1 MDKKQDFDFR
11 YWFKNVFWFHYGK
24 LSIALLIALII
35 AVWLT
40 IDASKKEDYDLNMV
54 IALAGG
60 IAQSDTERLNAL
72 VSEAVGDVNGDGK
85 TLVNIQT
92 VDLSD
97 GSALQDNLTRT
108 LLYMS
113 LPEYTLFIMDERYSD
128 IYCAK
133 DDGTFQPLA
142 DYGIDTEDETGM
154 RVDLSDRLILHNLG
168 NYEYYGCLSDWTV
181 DGKGSE
187 AMTQGAVRALQAII
201 NSEEWTEQQ

>member
-1 MDKKQDFDFR
+1 MDKKSDFDFR

-24 LSIALLIALII
+24 LSIGLLIALII

-72 VSEAVGDVNGDGK
+72 VSEAVGDVNGDGE

-97 GSALQDNLTRT
+97 GAALEENLTRT

-113 LPEYTLFIMDERYSD
+113 LPEYTLFIMDEHYSA
-128 IYCAK
+128 IYCSK

-142 DYGIDTEDETGM
+142 DYGIETEDETGM
-154 RVDLSDRLILHNLG
+154 RIYLGDRLILRRLG
-168 NYEYYGCLSDWTV
+168 RYEYYGCLSDWTV

-201 NSEEWTEQQ
+201 NSEEWTEKQ